1 MKRRG
6 SAGQCSFLVGL
17 KEMTL
22 LSGFDQ
28 CGPCSYVASVN
39 GKIRVRQGET
49 DSQSL
54 PSGDRAGGTLETVV
68 NGFKLGVFLAPVWKR
83 VFLKGTNRRFLLGF
97 SAWNP
102 DAFQYLGRPLSPHK
116 YGIPLN

>member
-1 MKRRG
+1 MAKDENLGIHQTLPPDGAKQGRGWGCSALQSHEWVLVKRRG

-54 PSGDRAGGTLETVV
+54 PSGDGAGGYPG
-68 NGFKLGVFLAPVWKR
+68 NCRQWF
-83 VFLKGTNRRFLLGF
+83 
-97 SAWNP
+97 
-102 DAFQYLGRPLSPHK
+102 
-116 YGIPLN
+116 

>member
-1 MKRRG
+1 MKWRG

-28 CGPCSYVASVN
+28 CSPCSYVVSVN
-39 GKIRVRQGET
+39 GKIRVRQGKT

-54 PSGDRAGGTLETVV
+54 LSGDRAGGTLETVI
-68 NGFKLGVFLAPVWKR
+68 NSFKLGVILAPVWKK
-83 VFLKGTNRRFLLGF
+83 FCCK
-97 SAWNP
+97 A
-102 DAFQYLGRPLSPHK
+102 
-116 YGIPLN
+116 